1 MASSK
6 GTLDDADIGTG
17 YYVEKTMAEGKDYC
31 ERKINLL
38 QSNYDQLL
46 DPPPLPT
53 DDLGPRPPSTS
64 YEPSAEPPRDAPPP
78 PRFDPSRMIGIIRR
92 KALIKDLAAI
102 YHAEGLTY
110 CQQLLELQ
118 RKFEEPHIEIKTPED
133 TRKEMARPTKRM
145 KKTR

>member
-1 MASSK
+1 MISFLITHRGQRGSS
-6 GTLDDADIGTG
+6 LI
-17 YYVEKTMAEGKDYC
+17 TMTPLPNH
-31 ERKINLL
+31 ISPP
-38 QSNYDQLL
+38 Q
-46 DPPPLPT
+46 PPPLPT